1 MAMERDWGK
10 FQLAVYGALTVA
22 SVAYWVYYVVVL
34 YPQLSISYVYWP
46 YYLLEF
52 LVQPL
57 FYTVFSALLAGALR
71 RTGKLCFAGKTRHIL
86 FSAAAVL
93 LALYGLGFL
102 LMLLGGEALRA
113 WYAITVLP
121 MVFHHE
127 ELFLIPG
134 VLWGLGVP
142 GLDEQRDY

>member
-57 FYTVFSALLAGALR
+57 FYAAFSALLAGALR
-71 RTGKLCFAGKTRHIL
+71 RTGKLCFARKTQRIL

-102 LMLLGGEALRA
+102 LMLLGGEALQA